1 MEKYFFHTAVI
12 GAGVVGLA
20 VARAVAE
27 INNSVVVIE
36 AEKCFGTG
44 TSSRNSEVIHAGIY
58 YPIGSKK
65 ADLCIRG
72 KKMIYRYCLSKDISH
87 KSIGKYIVATSTNQ
101 ADKLNQIFENAIEN
115 GMDHLYAIDQKN
127 VEELQ
132 HLTKLEM
139 VLHSPST
146 GILDTHSLMQS
157 LESDVLKSGG
167 IVTYGSKVTDIALFE
182 SGHFEVIV
190 NDNFIISC
198 KNLINSSGLEALNL
212 RNLMPVNWEKKY
224 TNAYFKGNYFGY
236 RESVPFSSLIYPVP
250 ETEGLGVHL
259 TLDLTGRAR
268 FGPNVEAINSIDYS
282 VNQSLAPD
290 FFATIKSYWPAIKQE
305 KLFPDYA
312 GIRPKI
318 KYGEKVSTDFIFETE
333 EVHNLPGLVNLL
345 NIESPGVTSCLAIAK
360 DVAKFIN
367 K

>member
-1 MEKYFFHTAVI
+1 MT
-12 GAGVVGLA
+12 
-20 VARAVAE
+20 VAE

-132 HLTKLEM
+132 HLTKLENG
-139 VLHSPST
+139 T
-146 GILDTHSLMQS
+146 SLPINWNIRYIQHTM

-236 RESVPFSSLIYPVP
+236 RRRTVFFFNLSSP
-250 ETEGLGVHL
+250 
-259 TLDLTGRAR
+259 R
-268 FGPNVEAINSIDYS
+268 N
-282 VNQSLAPD
+282 
-290 FFATIKSYWPAIKQE
+290 
-305 KLFPDYA
+305 
-312 GIRPKI
+312 
-318 KYGEKVSTDFIFETE
+318 
-333 EVHNLPGLVNLL
+333 
-345 NIESPGVTSCLAIAK
+345 
-360 DVAKFIN
+360 
-367 K
+367 